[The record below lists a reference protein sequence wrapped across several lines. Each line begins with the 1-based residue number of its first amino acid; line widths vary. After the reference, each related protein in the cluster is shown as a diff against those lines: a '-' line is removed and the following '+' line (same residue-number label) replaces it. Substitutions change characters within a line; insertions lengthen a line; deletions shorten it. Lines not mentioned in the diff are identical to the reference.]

1 MANNNNQ
8 PYNNNYNNAASNN
21 DDQLGMLLMQAQM
34 VIDGFNQTG
43 QGNYQDISDILHD
56 LGVNPEF
63 DERAV
68 NGSEEMAIWTRLN
81 EIRDQLAGQFHAQ
94 QRGAP
99 LQVQVLAP
107 APGPIIP
114 GPIIPYPIPNKGRRT
129 LPRGAENLI
138 SRNNIRVN
146 NAMVNFQGESGYGR
160 YYKRNTFNALPR
172 NAEGFKS
179 NPATRA
185 RITQNNVVG
194 YTANISGNL
203 PNNLRNINTTLF
215 VENGGKRR
223 KTRRGRKAKKTR
235 KGQRKY

>member
-8 PYNNNYNNAASNN
+8 PYNNYNNYNNAASNN

-34 VIDGFNQTG
+34 VIEGFNQTG
-43 QGNYQDISDILHD
+43 DGNYQDISDIIHD

-68 NGSEEMAIWTRLN
+68 NGSEEMAIWTRLIV
-81 EIRDQLAGQFHAQ
+81 IRDQLAGAFHAQ
-94 QRGAP
+94 QHAAP
-99 LQVQVLAP
+99 VQVLAP

-114 GPIIPYPIPNKGRRT
+114 YPIPNQGRRT
-129 LPRGAENLI
+129 LPKGAENVI